1 LSTLTLALGSLALIL
16 LLIGLRVPI
25 GVAMGAVAF
34 FGFWYLRN
42 LDVALSVLR
51 DSPFVFAANWD
62 LSAIPMFLLMGAVAA
77 NSGVGT
83 ALFRAAVAWF
93 GALPGGLAVAT
104 NWACAGFG
112 AASGS
117 SVAAAAVMARL
128 AIPEML
134 KHKYDKGLA
143 TGVCASG
150 GTLDALIPPSIAF
163 VIYGIFAE
171 VSIVKLLLAGILP
184 GILTATVY
192 MLMIMGRAWLN
203 PAVAPPVVFEDRRA
217 LWRERWASLA
227 EIWPVVVLILG
238 VIGGLYAGVV
248 TPTEGGAAGALLAVL
263 IGLVQRKLSWGGFV
277 DAFKDAMGTTAQLF
291 FVGIGAVIYTKFLAL
306 AGAADMFKDLIG
318 AWAIDPLFLVIGVSL
333 IYVVLGMF
341 LDPLGMVLLTIP
353 VFVPMFAALK
363 MDLVWFGVLVVKFI
377 GIGLLTP
384 PVGFNVYV
392 VKNVV
397 GDSIPLEKIFRGC
410 LWFLACEVVIMTLLI
425 SYPEISLWLP
435 NSMYAPMA
443 R

>member
-1 LSTLTLALGSLALIL
+1 MSTLTLSLGSLALIL

-25 GVAMGAVAF
+25 GVAMGSVAF
-34 FGFWYLRN
+34 CGFWYLSN
-42 LDVALSVLR
+42 VNVALSVLR
-51 DSPFVFAANWD
+51 EAPFVFAATWD
-62 LSAIPMFLLMGAVAA
+62 LTAIPMFLLMGAVAG
-77 NSGVGT
+77 NSGIGT

-117 SVAAAAVMARL
+117 SIAAAAVMARL

-184 GILTATVY
+184 GILTASVY
-192 MLMIMGRAWLN
+192 MIMIVGRAWLN
-203 PAVAPPVVFEDRRA
+203 PAIAPPVAFPDRAA
-217 LWRERWASLA
+217 LWRERWASLGQ
-227 EIWPVVVLILG
+227 IWPIIVLIMG
-238 VIGGLYAGVV
+238 VIVTLYFGLVS
-248 TPTEGGAAGALLAVL
+248 PTEGGAAGALLAIA
-263 IGLVQRKLSWGGFV
+263 IGLVQRKLSWQGFV
-277 DAFKDAMGTTAQLF
+277 DSFKDAIGTTSQLF

-306 AGAADMFKDLIG
+306 AGTGPMFTQLIG
-318 AWAIDPLFLVIGVSL
+318 TWAVDPLLLVIAVSL
-333 IYVVLGMF
+333 IYIILGMF
-341 LDPLGMVLLTIP
+341 LDPLGMILLTIP

-397 GDSIPLEKIFRGC
+397 GDSIPLEAIFKGC
-410 LWFLACEVVIMTLLI
+410 FWFLACEIVIMTFLI
-425 SYPEISLWLP
+425 AFPQISLWLP
-435 NSMYAPMA
+435 GTM
-443 R
+443 

>member
-1 LSTLTLALGSLALIL
+1 LSTLTLSLGSLAFIL
-16 LLIGLRVPI
+16 LLIGLRAPI
-25 GVAMGAVAF
+25 GVAMGVVAF
-34 FGFWYLRN
+34 CGFWYLRS

-51 DSPFVFAANWD
+51 DAPFVFAASWD

-150 GTLDALIPPSIAF
+150 GTLDSLIPPSIAF

-184 GILTATVY
+184 GILTAVVY
-192 MLMIMGRAWLN
+192 MLMIVGRAWLN
-203 PAVAPPVVFEDRRA
+203 PAVAPRVVFEDRRA

-227 EIWPVVVLILG
+227 QIWPILVLILG

-248 TPTEGGAAGALLAVL
+248 TPTEGGAAGAFLAVI
-263 IGLVQRKLSWGGFV
+263 IGLIQRKLSWQGFV
-277 DAFKDAMGTTAQLF
+277 DSFKDAIGTTSQLF

-306 AGAADMFKDLIG
+306 AGAADMFKELIG
-318 AWAIDPLFLVIGVSL
+318 SWAIDPLLLVIGVSI
-333 IYVVLGMF
+333 IYVILGMF
-341 LDPLGMVLLTIP
+341 LDPLGMILLTIP

-397 GDSIPLEKIFRGC
+397 GQSIPLETIFRGC
-410 LWFLACEVVIMTLLI
+410 FWFLACEIVIMTLLI
-425 SYPEISLWLP
+425 SFPQISLWLP
-435 NSMYAPMA
+435 GTM
-443 R
+443 